1 MCLLCASCVRAET
14 PPKVSAH
21 THIKLWE
28 IHRVLLQFI
37 PTFNNFMMSTQCFDA
52 NMACDG
58 CAQAHGKLQAIN
70 QLREWKSWGERE
82 NLTNE
87 NVIDSYAKQFSK
99 KIPYKH
105 IADFMNSQRWSEW
118 ERERGR
124 QHLTNFVMM
133 AQSVRSLWNRIVWKS
148 LHNASSSSFFAEIVF
163 EQQQISLIGFS
174 QFKKES
180 ARIGAQLQSVCFTH
194 VFEQTKH

>member
-87 NVIDSYAKQFSK
+87 NVIDSYAKQFLK

-118 ERERGR
+118 EREWGR

>member
-87 NVIDSYAKQFSK
+87 NVIDSYAKQFLK
-99 KIPYKH
+99 KNPLQTHSWFYEFATMKWV
-105 IADFMNSQRWSEW
+105 REG
-118 ERERGR
+118 ERE
-124 QHLTNFVMM
+124 T
-133 AQSVRSLWNRIVWKS
+133 
-148 LHNASSSSFFAEIVF
+148 ASHQFCYDGTICSFAM
-163 EQQQISLIGFS
+163 
-174 QFKKES
+174 K
-180 ARIGAQLQSVCFTH
+180 
-194 VFEQTKH
+194 